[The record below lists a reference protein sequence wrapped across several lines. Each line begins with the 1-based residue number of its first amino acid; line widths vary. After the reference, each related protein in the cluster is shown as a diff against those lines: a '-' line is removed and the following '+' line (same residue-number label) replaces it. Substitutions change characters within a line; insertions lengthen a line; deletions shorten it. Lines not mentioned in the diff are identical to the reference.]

1 LTDKSEDLQPW
12 RLPRGRHGLPREVV
26 VRSQQERLLAAVVS
40 VTADKGYAAMSVAD
54 ILNQAGVGR
63 QSFYQLFT
71 DKGDCL
77 LAAHALLVDD
87 LAEAARTAFEASG
100 PWPTQV
106 RAALGPAARERF
118 FTSFHRFT
126 KMLDDGLKEV
136 GAPTDMPNL
145 TSIAAAT
152 VLVRIYEETVR
163 NQTAELP
170 DLLPELTFELLL
182 PFIGEDAARTAA
194 SSD

>member
-1 LTDKSEDLQPW
+1 
-12 RLPRGRHGLPREVV
+12 
-26 VRSQQERLLAAVVS
+26 VVS

-106 RAALGPAARERF
+106 RAALAAVLGWLAANPAEAKVTLVELAAVGPAARERF